1 MEVQRQSKQE
11 YMARVQR
18 RYLKASKREQALAET
33 CPAYGPATLR
43 RQLAAAVE
51 DLERLQERPNELFA
65 LEYDENERK
74 KAG

>member
-33 CPAYGPATLR
+33 CPAGRQAGGRLPMER
-43 RQLAAAVE
+43 RLPMRHAMVAY
-51 DLERLQERPNELFA
+51 ERCELFA
-65 LEYDENERK
+65 LVPGLY
-74 KAG
+74 